1 MSEARRR
8 AYLEAMGFDVW
19 VARSAAPAADAQAAA
34 SFPEPLDGPADRP
47 FDGPF
52 DAQVDTL
59 ADQQSGR
66 IQLGPGRGSTLLI
79 CSSAADSA
87 SKFAADVVR
96 ALGGDPA
103 WAWPV
108 RGMGRGAVHGADH
121 GAGGEDST
129 LEQAI
134 GARLITRVFV
144 FGADSAR
151 WLFQCQ
157 IPAVVGSAT
166 VTPLAGLKEISLRGA
181 DKRALWQCL
190 QDPLRSAPPR
200 ASGPFAA

>member
-1 MSEARRR
+1 VSEARRR

-34 SFPEPLDGPADRP
+34 SFDAQS
-47 FDGPF
+47 

-59 ADQQSGR
+59 ADRQSGC
-66 IQLGPGRGSTLLI
+66 IQVGPGRGSTLLV

-108 RGMGRGAVHGADH
+108 RGVGRDH
-121 GAGGEDST
+121 LT
-129 LEQAI
+129 LEAAI
-134 GARLITRVFV
+134 GARLITRVLV
-144 FGADSAR
+144 FGGDTVR
-151 WLFQCQ
+151 WLFQGA
-157 IPAVVGSAT
+157 IPPVVGSAT
-166 VTPLAGLKEISLRGA
+166 VTPLAGLGEISLHGA
-181 DKRALWQCL
+181 DKRALWRCL
-190 QDPLRSAPPR
+190 QDPLRIVSPGGNGASA
-200 ASGPFAA
+200 A

>member
-19 VARSAAPAADAQAAA
+19 VVKSAAP
-34 SFPEPLDGPADRP
+34 PGDGQV
-47 FDGPF
+47 
-52 DAQVDTL
+52 DAQVD
-59 ADQQSGR
+59 AVSDQQSGR

-96 ALGGDPA
+96 ALGSDPA

-108 RGMGRGAVHGADH
+108 SGMGRGADHGADH
-121 GAGGEDST
+121 AAGGEDST

-134 GARLITRVFV
+134 SARLITRVFV

-151 WLFQCQ
+151 RLFRGE

-190 QDPLRSAPPR
+190 QDPLRRAPPR
-200 ASGPFAA
+200 ESGPFAA